1 MYRNSSSSRHSR
13 PAWGEGH
20 FTSLVF
26 LEGWEMPHREIPQKT
41 GITVRVVRCLRYTFL
56 GDKKPISTHNKTQNQ
71 EWARRLLYWSKECLY
86 IYINIWINIY
96 IYSRNAQLFL
106 NKYLYIYIYYI
117 IYRYKVSVYN
127 PNKSSEK
134 WSRVDLDLNLN
145 FKNILCWQPTG
156 WQIGEK
162 EN

>member
-1 MYRNSSSSRHSR
+1 MLKVYLFGRQEADKYTQQNAKPRM
-13 PAWGEGH
+13 GQET
-20 FTSLVF
+20 FVLVQ
-26 LEGWEMPHREIPQKT
+26 GMSVYIHK
-41 GITVRVVRCLRYTFL
+41 YM
-56 GDKKPISTHNKTQNQ
+56 NK
-71 EWARRLLYWSKECLY
+71 Y
-86 IYINIWINIY
+86 IY